1 MKRRETNCI
10 SLQDQGNLKNLLLN
24 HVITGKLVASD
35 VKDGVT
41 LTNVA
46 GNVLEIQVNDDGVM
60 VDGIPIKR
68 YYQFSTS
75 LNAKKYSNMLI

>member
-1 MKRRETNCI
+1 MRRRETNCI

-35 VKDGVT
+35 VKDGMT

-46 GNVLEIQVNDDGVM
+46 GNVLEIKVNDDGVT
-60 VDGIPIKR
+60 VEGIPIKR
-68 YYQFSTS
+68 YYQF
-75 LNAKKYSNMLI
+75 KKIIEQFHLYRTTP

>member
-1 MKRRETNCI
+1 MRRRETNRI

-35 VKDGVT
+35 VKDGMS

-46 GNVLEIQVNDDGVM
+46 GNVLEVKINDDGVT
-60 VDGIPIKR
+60 VEGIPIKR
-68 YYQFSTS
+68 YCQFKTS
-75 LNAKKYSNMLI
+75 